1 MKPHPSEI
9 ESPPD
14 ALDSAWT
21 EYLRGIDSGQPV
33 DREKFLLQCGDQA
46 GLLRELLR
54 TADLIE
60 RMAGPRQCDEFYE
73 SAESNA
79 STEARSA
86 QAPSPPDERRN
97 EATDRWPKP
106 MSPDETQPFL
116 PDGSAAPDTPTRSL
130 SADHR
135 ASSATAPERLGEYE
149 LLTEIGRGGMGVVY
163 KARQSSLDRI
173 VADKMILAGR
183 FASSDDVQRFYTEA
197 QAAAKLDHPN
207 VVAIYQVGEI
217 EGHHYFSMDFIEG
230 TDLASMIAAG
240 PLAPELAARYLA
252 QVADAVEYA
261 HRKGILHRDLKPA
274 NVLIDDLDRPLISDF
289 GLAKYL
295 GQHEGLTASG
305 LAIGTPSYMSPEQAE
320 GRQTDIGPTADVYAL
335 GAILYAMLTGGPP
348 HRGDTPVDTILKVIH
363 QDPLPPSE
371 INSSLRGD
379 LETICLKCLQK
390 DPTERYSTAKELA
403 DDLRRYLRDEPVDA
417 KPASPLVKTT
427 RWILNMPLVAALAG
441 RRVLEPTVAHRRV
454 QTALLAVTMLV
465 PLLFFGV
472 FAVSRIVH
480 NRLPRTIRIAAG
492 QEDGFYHDFSS
503 RFAEAL
509 GASTQR
515 PVEIITTTGS
525 GDNRQAVLNHDS
537 HLALLQANAVRGPAI
552 AVIAPLYYEVVH
564 VLVRRDRDIGEI
576 KDLTGKRVVV
586 GPPGSGSRLSARIM
600 LEHHGLTLEHLPALG
615 ESLSQFRDDSTFDA
629 AIITIGAG
637 SHTVQALLES
647 SNFELIPV
655 VDSQRLSLE
664 HAAYR
669 PYIIKAADYG
679 GAKAIPDEG
688 VLTVATTAFLA
699 ARADAPDILVTTA
712 LDILYSPDS
721 TSSNLISREFA
732 AEWQGLALHPAAR
745 RYYESIVNHDG

>member
-1 MKPHPSEI
+1 MKPNPSDI
-9 ESPPD
+9 ESRPD

-33 DREKFLLQCGDQA
+33 DRETFLSQCGDQA

-60 RMAGPRQCDEFYE
+60 RMAGPRQSDEFAG
-73 SAESNA
+73 AELNPSGEVA
-79 STEARSA
+79 AGREP
-86 QAPSPPDERRN
+86 APLDEHRN
-97 EATDRWPKP
+97 EATDRWPTP
-106 MSPDETQPFL
+106 ISPDETQPFL
-116 PDGSAAPDTPTRSL
+116 PTGSPARDTPTRSL
-130 SADHR
+130 PADHR
-135 ASSATAPERLGEYE
+135 ATSTNAPDRLGEYE

-163 KARQSSLDRI
+163 KARQTSLDRI
-173 VADKMILAGR
+173 VAVKMILAGR

-230 TDLASMIAAG
+230 TDLASMIQAG
-240 PLAPELAARYLA
+240 SLAPELAARYLS

-320 GRQTDIGPTADVYAL
+320 GRQADIGPTTDIYAL

-348 HRGDTPVDTILKVIH
+348 HRGETPVDTILKVIH

-371 INSSLRGD
+371 INASLRGD

-390 DPTERYSTAKELA
+390 DPAERYSSAKDLA

-427 RWILNMPLVAALAG
+427 RWLLNMPLVAALTG

-454 QTALLAVTMLV
+454 QTALLAMTMLV

-472 FAVSRIVH
+472 FAASRIVH

-492 QEDGFYHDFSS
+492 QEDGFYHDFSH

-509 GASTQR
+509 GASAQR

-525 GDNRQAVLNHDS
+525 GDNRQAVLNRAAN
-537 HLALLQANAVRGPAI
+537 LALLQANAVRGPAI
-552 AVIAPLYYEVVH
+552 AVIAPLYYEAVH
-564 VLVRRDRDIGEI
+564 VLVRRDRNIREI
-576 KDLTGKRVVV
+576 KDLADKRVVV
-586 GPPGSGSRLSARIM
+586 GPAGSGSRLSARIV
-600 LEHHGLTLEHLPALG
+600 LEHHGLTLENLRAIG
-615 ESLSQFRDDSTFDA
+615 ESLAQFRDDSSFDA
-629 AIITIGAG
+629 AIVTIGAG
-637 SHTVQALLES
+637 SQTVQALLDS
-647 SNFELIPV
+647 SDFELIPV
-655 VDSQRLSLE
+655 GDSQRLSLE

-669 PYIIKAADYG
+669 PFIIKSADYG
-679 GAKAIPDEG
+679 GAKSISEEG

-699 ARADAPDILVTTA
+699 ARADAPDVLVTTA
-712 LDILYSPDS
+712 LDTLYSPDS
-721 TSSNLISREFA
+721 TPSNLISREFA
-732 AEWQGLALHPAAR
+732 AEWQGLVLHPAAR